1 MRTIAK
7 FLLVVFSFAPAA
19 AVAAPVST
27 TAGSNLTG
35 YNGSMGSTVGN
46 QWNNMTNPRSS
57 NNKAQAD
64 YDNCGTAILRC
75 AKPRCSGG
83 GCAEENIAKSIVTGC
98 INSNKTCGKYSDEL
112 VVDISA
118 RLMAESVAVK
128 NQQDAAA
135 AAAAA
140 AAQNAARQDNSEIQQ
155 QIAQMQNQISSMQQQ
170 NNAQLASLQNTIEE
184 NQRAAADAAS
194 AQSANNASNTN
205 NTGDDSALQRPINQ
219 DVGQN
224 LTPGQSAAVK
234 SGVSDEVVQRA
245 TISGQI
251 LSDMQG
257 VDSALSQLKTTMRD
271 AFRYA
276 KCNEING
283 DNCEGP
289 KRVKKFKELAMKF
302 FDPYDALVEN
312 LEDSLYKAM
321 SVGVDLGDVYMML
334 SGSCSRWAEYICR
347 YDVESRVVKKC
358 RCKVDEIKNDDDVV
372 VRQADEREI
381 EGDASYMGDKFCQAY
396 WVNDSKMVGDDA
408 KCSFF
413 RKESG
418 IPTYNETNCDVTK
431 TDDRD
436 PTYKSI
442 KTGETRGGRDCAKNQ
457 VIPPEDLVACTI
469 NKFLNNDGDVQER
482 WLNPDKSSTGSI
494 RIGCGSDI
502 LNSGVLKHRSGAK
515 KGSIDINILQALI
528 TQDAPSGCLQK
539 AGETPDTTEP
549 LDECVEWCGVAD
561 QKNTTLVSATRSKS
575 LDTSSSKVCYYL
587 SSDKKTLQGSRC
599 EEDNIE
605 YINPEL
611 TLCSVHAYNMNQ
623 DSNPSSSTDK
633 ETMKEIIG
641 LKSTVI
647 AQQMYKQYMT
657 VENMIKRLKIQIE
670 KAALKAELKVAKGT
684 DDDDDDG
691 KDANAANE
699 FKNCRVA
706 SGGDDGLLD
715 CLRYNYAKLESYV
728 SKNST
733 KTKVKKQIAQDVKTL
748 DLRLGNKFSAGSCGS
763 EEYMTDNQLMKYC
776 LEQMYRGMQE
786 LNTQNEKAKRDS
798 GSASFR
804 LVSGNEG

>member
-35 YNGSMGSTVGN
+35 YNGSMGSVVGN
-46 QWNNMTNPRSS
+46 QWNNMTNSRSN

-83 GCAEENIAKSIVTGC
+83 GCAEENIAKSIVSGC
-98 INSNKTCGKYSDEL
+98 INSNKTCRKYSDEL

-118 RLMAESVAVK
+118 RLMAESVAIK

-135 AAAAA
+135 AAAAT

-155 QIAQMQNQISSMQQQ
+155 QIAQMQDQIASMQQQ

-283 DNCEGP
+283 DNCDGP

-347 YDVESRVVKKC
+347 YNVESKTIKKCECTKDSVKIEVENSDSTTPDGAMCGVGWTLVPNSCKIVVK
-358 RCKVDEIKNDDDVV
+358 E
-372 VRQADEREI
+372 A
-381 EGDASYMGDKFCQAY
+381 
-396 WVNDSKMVGDDA
+396 
-408 KCSFF
+408 
-413 RKESG
+413 G
-418 IPTYNETNCDVTK
+418 IPVYDENNCDVK
-431 TDDRD
+431 GIDGKD

-442 KTGETRGGRDCAKNQ
+442 KTGETRGGRDCAKGQ

-469 NKFLNNDGDVQER
+469 NKFLNNDGDVQEK

-515 KGSIDINILQALI
+515 KGSVDINILQALI
-528 TQDAPSGCLQK
+528 TQDAPSGCLQQY
-539 AGETPDTTEP
+539 TDDDNDP
-549 LDECVEWCGVAD
+549 LDECVEWCGVED
-561 QKNTTLVSATRSKS
+561 QKNTTLVSATRSKN
-575 LDTSSSKVCYYL
+575 LDTSSGTVCYYL
-587 SSDKKTLQGSRC
+587 VGADSNKNLKGRRC

-647 AQQMYKQYMT
+647 TQQMYKQYMT

-684 DDDDDDG
+684 DDDDDGG